1 MSEAGAI
8 KIGAVQLDVDE
19 MPLPGCACSVPRSR
33 RGRSLDIGL
42 AQVASLAI
50 SCAVIRS
57 EHRDQLGARL
67 RLEILLG
74 DECDDLMTLVAP
86 SEGVR

>member
-1 MSEAGAI
+1 MLRKCHCPGVLVEFP
-8 KIGAVQLDVDE
+8 GAVAV
-19 MPLPGCACSVPRSR
+19 GVSISVCPSR
-33 RGRSLDIGL
+33 FTRDIVRREVVL
-42 AQVASLAI
+42 
-50 SCAVIRS
+50 IRS
-57 EHRDQLGARL
+57 EHRDQLGARQ